1 MYMNFKNF
9 AMRKNLIWFFSTHRQ
24 KGIYARTLLL
34 PRSDFPVHM
43 NHEERVKMD
52 EQISTACNVDDL
64 YKWQWNQNKPTFVLH
79 DGPPY
84 ANGDVHLGHAV
95 NKILKDIFARYK
107 AMSGFRVHFRPGWD
121 CHGLPVEL
129 LAIKSMDEN
138 SRRDP
143 TLVRKRAKEFA
154 LKAVQSQ
161 MDSFKKW
168 AIMAD
173 WKNPY
178 LTLDKEYEGKELEI
192 FKILH
197 QHGLVYRAYSPVYWS
212 PSSRTA
218 LAESELEYVT
228 NHCTEAVYFKYSVV
242 NFPKKILALQ
252 PTDRIWA
259 LVWTTMP
266 WTLAFNNAICFGKK
280 LVYILAKIKSEYYI
294 FAMDAIDR
302 LRNLL
307 KLEIEVKSTFQG
319 SFLSGLYYACPMQPD
334 HALPFYSAEHVT
346 SAKGTGLVHTSFAHG
361 FEDFAVAVEHGEE
374 VKCFV
379 DEDGRYRRELGPDL
393 GGLQVQTEGQAAVL
407 EKFKKYI
414 LAKENVTQ
422 SYPYDWRTKQPV
434 IVRSS
439 KQWFIDTEQLK
450 KAALDQLNDVNFYPA
465 NFAQSF
471 KEVLARRPAWCISRQ
486 RVWGVPVPIF
496 YDPETNEPI
505 ESNSLLENT
514 VRLIQQHGS
523 DIWWHNQA
531 GDFAVDDTTRKLCK
545 SDEILDIWFDSGVSW
560 AAALDEQRKSSADLI
575 VEGMDQLR
583 GWFQSLLLTSV
594 AVEQRSPYKNVLL
607 HGFVLDEQ
615 GHKMSKSVGNVIT
628 PDAVI
633 SGQGEIGSKQL
644 PAVGVDGLRLWV
656 AQCAADRTHIPVG
669 PQSLLTVKQTLGQ
682 LRSTLCFLLGVLND
696 FDCSNDS
703 VEYDRLLVVDKYML
717 HVLAEFQN
725 SMKSAYES
733 FSALEAVT
741 RAVQFSNGSVS
752 KFYCT
757 TVKDRLYCERAE
769 SLKRRSAQTVLH
781 EVQTAFTSAI
791 APLLPYLAEEVH
803 FYRNRKLGSFVFQ
816 KGWYDCP
823 QQWTDTTLSDRMDPL
838 LKARGRFLADYGK
851 QNTYKFSICINDVS
865 LKENIAL
872 LWSNSADAV
881 VELADLFRVGQ
892 LQIGYNTN
900 DNEFDVASI
909 QHPLCS
915 RCRRYICQL
924 PAAYSNSVGEERQ
937 PVQVGFLNC
946 TYRHCD
952 IYWLSDQN
960 NPVLYCT
967 IPPRGFVNVRSY
979 AFHKWIFRDHGTFE
993 RLRCQYYTHTPRFV
1007 PPFVFILHPDLSL
1020 LRRCVEVVVDQIN
1033 AGRIQRD
1040 DIPGQYLKLIEKT
1053 TSRKIF
1059 FQSDVDNTTVKL
1071 EKLEH

>member
-1 MYMNFKNF
+1 MTLFNGENFVKNSMNFKLIKKF
-9 AMRKNLIWFFSTHRQ
+9 QISDFEMRKNLIWFFSTHRQ
-24 KGIYARTLLL
+24 KGIYARTVLL
-34 PRSDFPVHM
+34 PRSNFPVHM
-43 NHEERVKMD
+43 THEERVKMD
-52 EQISTACNVDDL
+52 EQIATACNVDDL
-64 YKWQWNQNKPTFVLH
+64 YKWQWNQKKPTFVLH

-129 LAIKSMDEN
+129 LATKSMDEK

-143 TLVRKRAKEFA
+143 VLVRKRAKEFA

-161 MDSFKKW
+161 MVSFKKW

-197 QHGLVYRAYSPVYWS
+197 QRGLVYRAYRPVYWS

-218 LAESELEYVT
+218 LAESELEYVA
-228 NHCTEAVYFKYSVV
+228 NHCSEAVYFKYAVV
-242 NFPKKILALQ
+242 NFPREILALQ

-266 WTLAFNNAICFGKK
+266 WTLAFNNAICFDKK
-280 LVYILAKIKSEYYI
+280 LIYNLAKIKSEYYI

-319 SFLSGLYYACPMQPD
+319 SFLSKLYYVCPMQPD

-361 FEDFAVAVEHGEE
+361 FEDFAVAMEHGEE

-379 DEDGRYRRELGPDL
+379 DEDGRYTRELGPDL
-393 GGLQVQTEGQAAVL
+393 SRLHVQSDGQAALL
-407 EKFKKYI
+407 EKFKKCI
-414 LAKENVTQ
+414 LAKENVTHP
-422 SYPYDWRTKQPV
+422 YPYDWRTKQPV
-434 IVRSS
+434 IIRSS
-439 KQWFIDTEQLK
+439 KQWFIDTERLK

-471 KEVLARRPAWCISRQ
+471 KEVLARRPPWCISRQ
-486 RVWGVPVPIF
+486 RIWGVPMPIF
-496 YDPETNEPI
+496 YDAETNEPI
-505 ESNSLLENT
+505 ESNALLENAI
-514 VRLIQQHGS
+514 RLIRQYGS

-531 GDFAVDDTTRKLCK
+531 GDFAIDEFKDTIKLCK
-545 SDEILDIWFDSGVSW
+545 GDEILDIWFDSGVSW
-560 AAALDEQRKSSADLI
+560 AVALDEQHKRTADLI

-594 AVEQRSPYKNVLL
+594 AAEQRCPYKNVLL

-615 GHKMSKSVGNVIT
+615 GHKMSKSLGNMIT

-633 SGQGEIGSKQL
+633 SGEGQIGSQEL

-656 AQCAADRTHIPVG
+656 AQCAADRTNIPVG

-682 LRSTLCFLLGVLND
+682 LRNMLCFLLGVLND
-696 FDCSNDS
+696 FDRCNDS

-717 HVLAEFQN
+717 HMLTEFQN

-741 RAVQFSNGSVS
+741 KAVQFCNGPIS
-752 KFYCT
+752 KFYCS

-769 SLKRRSAQTVLH
+769 SLKRRSVQTVLH

-791 APLLPYLAEEVH
+791 APLLPHLAEEVH
-803 FYRNRKLGSFVFQ
+803 FYRNGKLGPFVFQ
-816 KGWYDCP
+816 EGWYDCH
-823 QQWTDTTLSDRMDPL
+823 QQWNNRTLSDRLDPL
-838 LKARGRFLADYGK
+838 LKARGRFLAEYGK
-851 QNTYKFSICINDVS
+851 QNTYKLSICINNIS
-865 LKENIAL
+865 LKENIEL

-881 VELADLFRVGQ
+881 AELTDLFRVGQ
-892 LQIGYNTN
+892 LHIGYNIRQTD
-900 DNEFDVASI
+900 DNEFDVASV

-924 PAAYSNSVGEERQ
+924 
-937 PVQVGFLNC
+937 
-946 TYRHCD
+946 
-952 IYWLSDQN
+952 
-960 NPVLYCT
+960 LYCT
-967 IPPRGFVNVRSY
+967 IPPHGFVNVRTF
-979 AFHKWIFRDHGTFE
+979 AFHKWIFRDHRTFE
-993 RLRCQYYTHTPRFV
+993 RLRCQYYIHSPRSV
-1007 PPFVFILHPDLSL
+1007 APFIFILHPELSL
-1020 LRRCVEVVVDQIN
+1020 FRRCVDVVVDQIN

-1040 DIPGQYLKLIEKT
+1040 DIPYQYLKLIERT
-1053 TSRKIF
+1053 TSRRIF
-1059 FQSDVDNTTVKL
+1059 FQSDIDNTAAKL